1 MNKPLF
7 SIVIPSL
14 NHGAYIERALR
25 SVIDQAANDTEI
37 ILIDGGSTDGSVEII
52 EKFSSMLDGERFEK
66 ILKNTNI
73 EHSTLNIEHR
83 TINFRTRF
91 LWCSEKDNGQSA
103 ALNKGFARASGEYL
117 FWLNADDLLLPG
129 TLAQVREY
137 LRVHPACRWLA
148 GNLVYID
155 EQDRV
160 LWCACDGEWHD
171 ALYRHAPVRVYGP
184 SSVFSKRLFDEVG
197 GFDETL
203 HYVMDT
209 DLWLRFKKA
218 GARFSR
224 LPYYFWGFRI
234 HAGSKTAS
242 DLMGRTTPEMADEQE
257 RMYLKNGL
265 KVTQLG
271 LCSQRIWRILNG
283 CYAKAWWDSRRR
295 RSSLVR

>member
-14 NHGAYIERALR
+14 NHGRFLEQALV
-25 SVIDQAANDTEI
+25 SLFNQGGNDFEVIVV
-37 ILIDGGSTDGSVEII
+37 DGGSTDGSVAVI
-52 EKFSSMLDGERFEK
+52 EKFADRLAWS
-66 ILKNTNI
+66 
-73 EHSTLNIEHR
+73 
-83 TINFRTRF
+83 
-91 LWCSEKDNGQSA
+91 CSEPDGGQSA
-103 ALNKGFARASGEYL
+103 ALNKGFAQARGEYL

-129 TLAQVREY
+129 MLAQVREY

-148 GNLVYID
+148 GNLIYID
-155 EQDRV
+155 EQGHV
-160 LWCACDGEWHD
+160 LWCACDGQWHD

-184 SSVFSKRLFDEVG
+184 SSVFSKSLFDSVG

-209 DLWLRFKKA
+209 DLWLRFKKE
-218 GARFSR
+218 GARFVR
-224 LPYYFWGFRI
+224 LPHYFWGFRI
-234 HAGSKTAS
+234 HAGSKTAG
-242 DLMGRTTPEMADEQE
+242 DLLGRTTPEMAAEQE

-271 LCSQRIWRILNG
+271 LCSQRMWRILNG